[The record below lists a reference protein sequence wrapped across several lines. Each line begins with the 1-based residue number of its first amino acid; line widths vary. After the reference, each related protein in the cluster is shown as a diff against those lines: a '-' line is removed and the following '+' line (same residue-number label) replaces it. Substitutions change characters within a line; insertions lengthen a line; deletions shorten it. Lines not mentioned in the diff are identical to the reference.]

1 MVGWVRR
8 FVKWANQPFV
18 RGYTFLRRK
27 IERTSVLQRLS
38 RQPLCKRLQHDPV
51 FRSGVILAGSLIV
64 NFAYGA
70 IQLFVGIYARSV
82 WLGALSVYHI
92 FLAVMQFRISAHIRQ
107 GKSDI
112 ASELR
117 QCRFCGILLLS
128 MTPVFAS
135 ILILVI
141 HKNSQSTYPGILIYP
156 VAVYTVVKVSI
167 AVRNAIRYRKSN
179 MPLLSAWKTTCLIS
193 DMVSA
198 LSLETAVLFRYGRL
212 GDPSFYKGLLGTVG
226 GTICLFT
233 LVKSILMIICATRR
247 MRILENGKQRDG

>member
-1 MVGWVRR
+1 MVGRVRR
-8 FVKWANQPFV
+8 IVKWAYQPFV
-18 RGYTFLRRK
+18 RGYAFLRRK

-38 RQPLCKRLQHDPV
+38 RQPLCERFQHDPV
-51 FRSGVILAGSLIV
+51 FRSGVILTGSLLV

-70 IQLFVGIYARSV
+70 IQLFAGIYARSV

-107 GKSDI
+107 GKSDM

-117 QCRFCGILLLS
+117 QCCFCGILLLS

-141 HKNSQSTYPGILIYP
+141 HKNSQATYPGILIYP
-156 VAVYTVVKVSI
+156 VAVYTAVKVSI

-193 DMVSA
+193 AMVSA
-198 LSLETAVLFRYGRL
+198 LSLETAVLSRYGRQ
-212 GDPSFYKGLLGTVG
+212 GDSVFYKGLLGTVG
-226 GTICLFT
+226 GAICLYT
-233 LVKSILMIICATRR
+233 LIKSILMVVCKT
-247 MRILENGKQRDG
+247 KQIHN